1 MNKEIFIK
9 LLQQRQFKAVRSI
22 LDVMNEV
29 DIASL
34 LSKLDD
40 KELALAFRLIPKDK
54 AAEVFSNMD
63 TSMQSYLVE
72 MFTEKELK
80 ELLDDLYMD
89 DTVDM
94 LEELPANLVNR
105 ILNTVSATDRKMIN
119 QLLNYPDDSAG
130 SIMTTEYVD
139 LRDTMTVGQ
148 AMAHIKR
155 TGIHKETIYTC
166 YVTERRKLVGIVSAK
181 DLMTTEDDVP
191 IKDLM
196 ETEIIS
202 VTTHNDQEYVA
213 QLFTKYDLLALPVLD
228 ADGLMVG
235 IVTFDD
241 AMDVMVDEAT
251 EDITKMAAINPS
263 EKTYFDTSVFQHAMN
278 RIPWLLILMLTSI
291 ITGTI
296 ITKYENAFAAIP
308 LLVSFIPMLMDTG
321 GNCGSQSATLIIRGI
336 ALDEIHFKDLFKVV
350 FKEFRISLI
359 VGAALSIVNGLRI
372 LIQYRNPKNYDLVYE
387 ALHLAHRTDLIGFG
401 PKCLIRP
408 KHSGHSDNDSGY
420 RGQATGKSGN
430 TNRGKGSYKGQ
441 NNNQKGNHTKGNNR
455 SQTGNRPENG
465 TAVTARPKKKKSIR
479 NVHKKKQK

>member
-1 MNKEIFIK
+1 MDKDIFIK
-9 LLQQRQFKAVRSI
+9 LLAQREFKAVRSI

-34 LSKLDD
+34 LSTLSD

-63 TSMQSYLVE
+63 TSMQTYLVT

-94 LEELPANLVNR
+94 LEELPANLVKR
-105 ILNTVSATDRKMIN
+105 ILATVSASDRSMIN
-119 QLLNYPDDSAG
+119 QLLNYPEDSAG

-139 LRDTMTVGQ
+139 LREEMTVGQ
-148 AMAHIKR
+148 AMAHIKK

-166 YVTERRKLVGIVSAK
+166 YITERRKLVGIVSAK
-181 DLMTTEDDVP
+181 DLMTTDDNVP

-202 VTTHNDQEYVA
+202 VYTHADQEQVA
-213 QLFTKYDLLALPVLD
+213 QLFTKYDLLALPVID
-228 ADGLMVG
+228 QDGRMVG

-263 EKTYFDTSVFQHAMN
+263 EKTYFETSVLQHAKN
-278 RIPWLLILMLTSI
+278 RIPWLLILMFTSI

-296 ITKYENAFAAIP
+296 ITRYENAFAAIP

-336 ALDEIHFKDLFKVV
+336 ALDEIRFTDLFKVM

-359 VGAALSIVNGLRI
+359 VGAFLAVANGVRIFIQYHNPGLAVVIACSLMGTVIMAKLVGCILPLLAKKVNLDPAIMASPLITTLVETFSI
-372 LIQYRNPKNYDLVYE
+372 LIYFN
-387 ALHLAHRTDLIGFG
+387 I
-401 PKCLIRP
+401 
-408 KHSGHSDNDSGY
+408 
-420 RGQATGKSGN
+420 ATVLF
-430 TNRGKGSYKGQ
+430 RL
-441 NNNQKGNHTKGNNR
+441 
-455 SQTGNRPENG
+455 
-465 TAVTARPKKKKSIR
+465 
-479 NVHKKKQK
+479 

>member
-1 MNKEIFIK
+1 MDKDIFIK
-9 LLQQRQFKAVRSI
+9 LLAQREFKAVRSI

-34 LSKLDD
+34 LSTLSD

-63 TSMQSYLVE
+63 TSMQTYLVT

-94 LEELPANLVNR
+94 LEELPANLVKR
-105 ILNTVSATDRKMIN
+105 ILATVSASDRSMIN
-119 QLLNYPDDSAG
+119 QLLNYPEDSAG

-139 LRDTMTVGQ
+139 LREEMTVGQ
-148 AMAHIKR
+148 AMAHIKK

-166 YVTERRKLVGIVSAK
+166 YITERRKLVGIVSAK
-181 DLMTTEDDVP
+181 DLMTTDDDVP

-202 VTTHNDQEYVA
+202 VYTHSDQEQVA
-213 QLFTKYDLLALPVLD
+213 QLFTKYDLLALPVID
-228 ADGLMVG
+228 QDGRMVG

-263 EKTYFDTSVFQHAMN
+263 EKTYFETSVLLHAKN
-278 RIPWLLILMLTSI
+278 RIPWLLILMFTSI

-296 ITKYENAFAAIP
+296 ITRYENAFAAIP

-336 ALDEIHFKDLFKVV
+336 ALDEIRFTDLFKVM

-359 VGAALSIVNGLRI
+359 VGAFLAVANGVRIFIQYHNPGLAVVIACSLMGTVIMAKLVGCTLPLLAKKVNLDPAIMASPLITTLVDTFSI
-372 LIQYRNPKNYDLVYE
+372 LIYFN
-387 ALHLAHRTDLIGFG
+387 I
-401 PKCLIRP
+401 
-408 KHSGHSDNDSGY
+408 
-420 RGQATGKSGN
+420 ATVLF
-430 TNRGKGSYKGQ
+430 RL
-441 NNNQKGNHTKGNNR
+441 
-455 SQTGNRPENG
+455 
-465 TAVTARPKKKKSIR
+465 
-479 NVHKKKQK
+479 

>member
-1 MNKEIFIK
+1 MDKDIFIK
-9 LLQQRQFKAVRSI
+9 LLAQREFKAVRSI

-34 LSKLDD
+34 LSTLSD

-63 TSMQSYLVE
+63 TSMQTYLVT

-94 LEELPANLVNR
+94 LEELPANLVKR
-105 ILNTVSATDRKMIN
+105 ILATVSASDRSMIN
-119 QLLNYPDDSAG
+119 QLLNYPEDSAG

-139 LRDTMTVGQ
+139 LREEMTVGQ
-148 AMAHIKR
+148 AMAHIKK

-166 YVTERRKLVGIVSAK
+166 YITERRKLVGIVSAK
-181 DLMTTEDDVP
+181 DLMTTDDNVP

-202 VTTHNDQEYVA
+202 VYTHADQEQVA
-213 QLFTKYDLLALPVLD
+213 QLFTKYDLLALPVID
-228 ADGLMVG
+228 QDGRMVG

-263 EKTYFDTSVFQHAMN
+263 EKTYFETSVFQHAKN
-278 RIPWLLILMLTSI
+278 RIPWLLILMFTSI

-296 ITKYENAFAAIP
+296 ITRYENAFAAIP

-336 ALDEIHFKDLFKVV
+336 ALDEIRFTDLFKVM

-359 VGAALSIVNGLRI
+359 VGAFLAVANGVRIFIQYHNPGLAVVIACSLMGTVIMAKLVGCILPLLAKKVNLDPAIMASPLITTLVDTFSI
-372 LIQYRNPKNYDLVYE
+372 LIYFNIATILF
-387 ALHLAHRTDLIGFG
+387 HL
-401 PKCLIRP
+401 
-408 KHSGHSDNDSGY
+408 
-420 RGQATGKSGN
+420 
-430 TNRGKGSYKGQ
+430 
-441 NNNQKGNHTKGNNR
+441 
-455 SQTGNRPENG
+455 
-465 TAVTARPKKKKSIR
+465 
-479 NVHKKKQK
+479 

>member
-1 MNKEIFIK
+1 MDKDIFIK
-9 LLQQRQFKAVRSI
+9 LLAQREFKAVRSI

-34 LSKLDD
+34 LSTLSD

-63 TSMQSYLVE
+63 SSMQTYLVT

-94 LEELPANLVNR
+94 LEELPANLVKR
-105 ILNTVSATDRKMIN
+105 ILATVSASDRSMIN
-119 QLLNYPDDSAG
+119 QLLNYPEDSAG

-139 LRDTMTVGQ
+139 LREEMTVGQ
-148 AMAHIKR
+148 AMAHIKK

-166 YVTERRKLVGIVSAK
+166 YITERRKLVGIVSAK
-181 DLMTTEDDVP
+181 DLMTTDDDVP

-202 VTTHNDQEYVA
+202 VYTHADQEQVA
-213 QLFTKYDLLALPVLD
+213 QLFTKYDLLALPVID
-228 ADGLMVG
+228 QDGRMVG

-263 EKTYFDTSVFQHAMN
+263 EKTYFETSVLQHAKN
-278 RIPWLLILMLTSI
+278 RIPWLLILMFTSI

-336 ALDEIHFKDLFKVV
+336 ALDEIRFTDLFKVM

-359 VGAALSIVNGLRI
+359 VGAFLAVANGVRIFIQYHNPGLAVVIACSLMGTVIMAKLVGCILPLLAKKVNLDPAIMASPLITTLVDTFSI
-372 LIQYRNPKNYDLVYE
+372 LIYFN
-387 ALHLAHRTDLIGFG
+387 I
-401 PKCLIRP
+401 
-408 KHSGHSDNDSGY
+408 
-420 RGQATGKSGN
+420 ATVLF
-430 TNRGKGSYKGQ
+430 RL
-441 NNNQKGNHTKGNNR
+441 
-455 SQTGNRPENG
+455 
-465 TAVTARPKKKKSIR
+465 
-479 NVHKKKQK
+479 

>member
-1 MNKEIFIK
+1 MDKDIFIK
-9 LLQQRQFKAVRSI
+9 LLAQREFKAVRSI

-34 LSKLDD
+34 LSTLSD

-63 TSMQSYLVE
+63 TSMQTYLVA

-94 LEELPANLVNR
+94 LEELPANLVKR
-105 ILNTVSATDRKMIN
+105 ILATVSASDRSMIN
-119 QLLNYPDDSAG
+119 QLLNYPEDSAG

-139 LRDTMTVGQ
+139 LREEMTVGQ
-148 AMAHIKR
+148 AMAHIKK

-166 YVTERRKLVGIVSAK
+166 YITERRKLVGIVSAK
-181 DLMTTEDDVP
+181 DLMTTDDDVP

-202 VTTHNDQEYVA
+202 VHTHADQEQVA
-213 QLFTKYDLLALPVLD
+213 QLFTKYDLLALPVID
-228 ADGLMVG
+228 QDSRMVG

-263 EKTYFDTSVFQHAMN
+263 EKTYFETSVFQHAKN
-278 RIPWLLILMLTSI
+278 RIPWLLILMFTSI

-296 ITKYENAFAAIP
+296 ITRYENAFAAIP

-336 ALDEIHFKDLFKVV
+336 ALDEIRFTDLFKVM

-359 VGAALSIVNGLRI
+359 VGAFLAVANGVRIFIQYHNPGLAVVIACSLVGTVIMAKLIGCILPLLAQKVNLDPAIMASPLITTLVDTFSI
-372 LIQYRNPKNYDLVYE
+372 LIYFNIATILF
-387 ALHLAHRTDLIGFG
+387 HL
-401 PKCLIRP
+401 
-408 KHSGHSDNDSGY
+408 
-420 RGQATGKSGN
+420 
-430 TNRGKGSYKGQ
+430 
-441 NNNQKGNHTKGNNR
+441 
-455 SQTGNRPENG
+455 
-465 TAVTARPKKKKSIR
+465 
-479 NVHKKKQK
+479 

>member
-1 MNKEIFIK
+1 MDKDIFIK
-9 LLQQRQFKAVRSI
+9 LLAQREFKAVRSI

-34 LSKLDD
+34 LSTLSD

-63 TSMQSYLVE
+63 TSMQTYLVT

-94 LEELPANLVNR
+94 LEELPANLVKR
-105 ILNTVSATDRKMIN
+105 ILATVSASDRSMIN
-119 QLLNYPDDSAG
+119 QLLNYPEDSAG

-139 LRDTMTVGQ
+139 LREEMTVGQ
-148 AMAHIKR
+148 AMAHIKK

-166 YVTERRKLVGIVSAK
+166 YITERRKLVGIVSAK
-181 DLMTTEDDVP
+181 DLMTTDDNVP

-202 VTTHNDQEYVA
+202 VYTHADQEQVA
-213 QLFTKYDLLALPVLD
+213 QLFTKYDLLALPVID
-228 ADGLMVG
+228 QDGRMVG

-263 EKTYFDTSVFQHAMN
+263 EKTYFETSVLQHAKN
-278 RIPWLLILMLTSI
+278 RIPWLLILMFTSI

-296 ITKYENAFAAIP
+296 ITRYENAFAAIP

-336 ALDEIHFKDLFKVV
+336 ALDEIRFTDLFKVM

-359 VGAALSIVNGLRI
+359 VGAFLAVANGIRIFIQYHNPGLAVVIACSLMGTVIMAKLVGCILPLLAKKVNLDPAIMASPLITTLVDTFSI
-372 LIQYRNPKNYDLVYE
+372 LIYFN
-387 ALHLAHRTDLIGFG
+387 I
-401 PKCLIRP
+401 
-408 KHSGHSDNDSGY
+408 
-420 RGQATGKSGN
+420 ATILF
-430 TNRGKGSYKGQ
+430 RL
-441 NNNQKGNHTKGNNR
+441 
-455 SQTGNRPENG
+455 
-465 TAVTARPKKKKSIR
+465 
-479 NVHKKKQK
+479 

>member
-1 MNKEIFIK
+1 MDKDIFIK
-9 LLQQRQFKAVRSI
+9 LLAQREFKAVRSI

-34 LSKLDD
+34 LSTLSD

-63 TSMQSYLVE
+63 TSMQTYLVT

-94 LEELPANLVNR
+94 LEELPANLVKR
-105 ILNTVSATDRKMIN
+105 ILATVSASDRSMIN
-119 QLLNYPDDSAG
+119 QLLNYPEDSAG

-139 LRDTMTVGQ
+139 LREEMTVGQ
-148 AMAHIKR
+148 AMAHIKK

-166 YVTERRKLVGIVSAK
+166 YITERRKLVGIVSAK
-181 DLMTTEDDVP
+181 DLMTTDDDVP

-202 VTTHNDQEYVA
+202 VYTHSDQEQVA
-213 QLFTKYDLLALPVLD
+213 QLFTKYDLLALPVID
-228 ADGLMVG
+228 QDGRMVG

-263 EKTYFDTSVFQHAMN
+263 EKTYFETSVLQHAKN
-278 RIPWLLILMLTSI
+278 RIPWLLILMFTSI

-296 ITKYENAFAAIP
+296 ITRYENAFAAIP

-336 ALDEIHFKDLFKVV
+336 ALDEIRFTDLFKVM

-359 VGAALSIVNGLRI
+359 VGAFLAVANGVRIFIQYHNPGLAVVISCSLMGTVIMAKLVGCTLPLLAKKVNLDPAIMASPLITTLVDTFSI
-372 LIQYRNPKNYDLVYE
+372 LIYFN
-387 ALHLAHRTDLIGFG
+387 I
-401 PKCLIRP
+401 
-408 KHSGHSDNDSGY
+408 
-420 RGQATGKSGN
+420 ATVLF
-430 TNRGKGSYKGQ
+430 RL
-441 NNNQKGNHTKGNNR
+441 
-455 SQTGNRPENG
+455 
-465 TAVTARPKKKKSIR
+465 
-479 NVHKKKQK
+479 

>member
-1 MNKEIFIK
+1 MDKDIFIK
-9 LLQQRQFKAVRSI
+9 LLAQREFKAVRSI

-34 LSKLDD
+34 LSTLSD

-63 TSMQSYLVE
+63 TSMQTYLVT

-94 LEELPANLVNR
+94 LEELPANLVKR
-105 ILNTVSATDRKMIN
+105 ILATVSASDRSMIN
-119 QLLNYPDDSAG
+119 QLLNYPEDSAG

-139 LRDTMTVGQ
+139 LREEMTVGQ
-148 AMAHIKR
+148 AMAHIKK

-166 YVTERRKLVGIVSAK
+166 YITERRKLVGIVSAK
-181 DLMTTEDDVP
+181 DLMTTDDDVP

-202 VTTHNDQEYVA
+202 VYTHSDQEQVA
-213 QLFTKYDLLALPVLD
+213 QLFTKYDLLALPVID
-228 ADGLMVG
+228 QDGRMVG

-263 EKTYFDTSVFQHAMN
+263 EKTYFETSVLQHAKN
-278 RIPWLLILMLTSI
+278 RIPWLLILMFTSI

-296 ITKYENAFAAIP
+296 ITRYENAFAAIP

-336 ALDEIHFKDLFKVV
+336 ALDEIRFTDLFKVM

-359 VGAALSIVNGLRI
+359 VGAFLAVANGVRIFIQYHNPGLAVVIACSLMGTVTMAKLVGCILPLLAKKVNLDPAIMASPLITTLVDTFSI
-372 LIQYRNPKNYDLVYE
+372 LIYFN
-387 ALHLAHRTDLIGFG
+387 I
-401 PKCLIRP
+401 
-408 KHSGHSDNDSGY
+408 
-420 RGQATGKSGN
+420 ATVLF
-430 TNRGKGSYKGQ
+430 RL
-441 NNNQKGNHTKGNNR
+441 
-455 SQTGNRPENG
+455 
-465 TAVTARPKKKKSIR
+465 
-479 NVHKKKQK
+479 

>member
-1 MNKEIFIK
+1 MDKDIFIK
-9 LLQQRQFKAVRSI
+9 LLAQREFKAVRSI

-34 LSKLDD
+34 LSTLSD

-63 TSMQSYLVE
+63 TSMQTYLVT

-94 LEELPANLVNR
+94 LEELPANLVKR
-105 ILNTVSATDRKMIN
+105 ILATVSASDRSMIN
-119 QLLNYPDDSAG
+119 QLLNYPEDSAG

-139 LRDTMTVGQ
+139 LREEMTVGQ
-148 AMAHIKR
+148 AMAHIKK

-166 YVTERRKLVGIVSAK
+166 YITERRKLVGIVSAK
-181 DLMTTEDDVP
+181 DLMTTDDNVP

-202 VTTHNDQEYVA
+202 VYTHADQEQVA
-213 QLFTKYDLLALPVLD
+213 QLFTKYDLLALPVID
-228 ADGLMVG
+228 QDGRMVG

-263 EKTYFDTSVFQHAMN
+263 EKTYFETSVLQHAKN
-278 RIPWLLILMLTSI
+278 RIPWLLILMFTSI

-296 ITKYENAFAAIP
+296 ITRYENAFAAIP

-336 ALDEIHFKDLFKVV
+336 ALDEIRFTDLFKVM

-359 VGAALSIVNGLRI
+359 VGAFLAVANGVRIFIQYHNPGLAVVIAYSLMGTVIMAKLVGCTLPLLAKKVNLDPAIMASPLITTLVDTFSI
-372 LIQYRNPKNYDLVYE
+372 LIYFN
-387 ALHLAHRTDLIGFG
+387 I
-401 PKCLIRP
+401 
-408 KHSGHSDNDSGY
+408 
-420 RGQATGKSGN
+420 ATVLF
-430 TNRGKGSYKGQ
+430 RL
-441 NNNQKGNHTKGNNR
+441 
-455 SQTGNRPENG
+455 
-465 TAVTARPKKKKSIR
+465 
-479 NVHKKKQK
+479 

>member
-1 MNKEIFIK
+1 MDKDIFIK
-9 LLQQRQFKAVRSI
+9 LLAQREFKAVRSI

-34 LSKLDD
+34 LSTLSD

-63 TSMQSYLVE
+63 TSMQTYLVT

-94 LEELPANLVNR
+94 LEELPANLVKR
-105 ILNTVSATDRKMIN
+105 ILATVSASDRSMIN
-119 QLLNYPDDSAG
+119 QLLNYPEDSAG

-139 LRDTMTVGQ
+139 LREEMTVGQ
-148 AMAHIKR
+148 AMAHIKK

-166 YVTERRKLVGIVSAK
+166 YITERRKLVGIVSAK
-181 DLMTTEDDVP
+181 DLMTTDDDVP

-202 VTTHNDQEYVA
+202 VYTHADQEQVA
-213 QLFTKYDLLALPVLD
+213 QLFTKYDLLALPVIDLD
-228 ADGLMVG
+228 GRMVG

-263 EKTYFDTSVFQHAMN
+263 EKTYFETSVLQHAKN
-278 RIPWLLILMLTSI
+278 RIPWLLILMFTSI

-296 ITKYENAFAAIP
+296 ITRYENAFAAVP

-336 ALDEIHFKDLFKVV
+336 ALDEIRFTDLFKVM

-359 VGAALSIVNGLRI
+359 VGAFLAVANGVRIFIQYHNPGLAVVIACSLMGTVIMAKLVGCILPLLAKKVNLDPAIMASPLITTLVDTFSI
-372 LIQYRNPKNYDLVYE
+372 LIYFN
-387 ALHLAHRTDLIGFG
+387 I
-401 PKCLIRP
+401 
-408 KHSGHSDNDSGY
+408 
-420 RGQATGKSGN
+420 ATVLF
-430 TNRGKGSYKGQ
+430 RL
-441 NNNQKGNHTKGNNR
+441 
-455 SQTGNRPENG
+455 
-465 TAVTARPKKKKSIR
+465 
-479 NVHKKKQK
+479 

>member
-1 MNKEIFIK
+1 MDKDIFIK
-9 LLQQRQFKAVRSI
+9 LLAQREFKAVRSI

-34 LSKLDD
+34 LSTLSD

-63 TSMQSYLVE
+63 TSMQTYLVT

-94 LEELPANLVNR
+94 LEELPANLVKR
-105 ILNTVSATDRKMIN
+105 ILATVSASDRSMIN
-119 QLLNYPDDSAG
+119 QLLNYPEDSAG

-139 LRDTMTVGQ
+139 LREEMTVGQ
-148 AMAHIKR
+148 AMAHIKK

-166 YVTERRKLVGIVSAK
+166 YITERRKLVGIVSAK
-181 DLMTTEDDVP
+181 DLMTTDDDVP

-202 VTTHNDQEYVA
+202 VYTHSDQEQVA
-213 QLFTKYDLLALPVLD
+213 QLFTKYDLLALPVID
-228 ADGLMVG
+228 QDGRMVG
-235 IVTFDD
+235 IVTFDE

-263 EKTYFDTSVFQHAMN
+263 EKTYFETSVLQHAKN
-278 RIPWLLILMLTSI
+278 RIPWLLILMFTSI

-296 ITKYENAFAAIP
+296 ITRYENAFAAIP

-336 ALDEIHFKDLFKVV
+336 ALDEIRFTDLFKVM

-359 VGAALSIVNGLRI
+359 VGAFLAVANGVRIFIQYHNPGLAVVIACSLMGTVIMAKLVGCTLPLLAKKVNLDPAIMASPLITTLVDTFSI
-372 LIQYRNPKNYDLVYE
+372 LIYFN
-387 ALHLAHRTDLIGFG
+387 I
-401 PKCLIRP
+401 
-408 KHSGHSDNDSGY
+408 
-420 RGQATGKSGN
+420 ATVLF
-430 TNRGKGSYKGQ
+430 RL
-441 NNNQKGNHTKGNNR
+441 
-455 SQTGNRPENG
+455 
-465 TAVTARPKKKKSIR
+465 
-479 NVHKKKQK
+479 

>member
-1 MNKEIFIK
+1 MDKDIFIK
-9 LLQQRQFKAVRSI
+9 LLAQREFKAVRSI

-34 LSKLDD
+34 LSTLSD

-63 TSMQSYLVE
+63 TSMQTYLVT

-94 LEELPANLVNR
+94 LEELPANLVKR
-105 ILNTVSATDRKMIN
+105 ILATVSASDRSMIN
-119 QLLNYPDDSAG
+119 QLLNYPEDSAG

-139 LRDTMTVGQ
+139 LREEMTVGQ
-148 AMAHIKR
+148 AMAHIKK

-166 YVTERRKLVGIVSAK
+166 YITERRKLVGIVSAK
-181 DLMTTEDDVP
+181 DLMTTDDDVP

-202 VTTHNDQEYVA
+202 VYTHSDQEQVA
-213 QLFTKYDLLALPVLD
+213 QLFTKYDLLALPVID
-228 ADGLMVG
+228 QDGRMVG

-263 EKTYFDTSVFQHAMN
+263 EKTYFETSVLQHAKN
-278 RIPWLLILMLTSI
+278 RIPWLLILMFTSI

-296 ITKYENAFAAIP
+296 ITRYENAFAAIP

-336 ALDEIHFKDLFKVV
+336 ALDEIRFTDLFKVM

-359 VGAALSIVNGLRI
+359 VGAFLAVANGVRI
-372 LIQYRNPKNYDLVYE
+372 FIQYHNPGLAVVIACSLMGTVIMAKLVGCT
-387 ALHLAHRTDLIGFG
+387 LPLLA
-401 PKCLIRP
+401 
-408 KHSGHSDNDSGY
+408 
-420 RGQATGKSGN
+420 
-430 TNRGKGSYKGQ
+430 
-441 NNNQKGNHTKGNNR
+441 
-455 SQTGNRPENG
+455 
-465 TAVTARPKKKKSIR
+465 KKVNLDPAILR
-479 NVHKKKQK
+479 V

>member
-1 MNKEIFIK
+1 MDKDIFIK
-9 LLQQRQFKAVRSI
+9 LLAQREFKAVRSI

-34 LSKLDD
+34 LSTLSD

-63 TSMQSYLVE
+63 TSMQTYLVT

-94 LEELPANLVNR
+94 LEELPANLVKR
-105 ILNTVSATDRKMIN
+105 ILATVSASDRSMIN
-119 QLLNYPDDSAG
+119 QLLNYPEDSAG

-139 LRDTMTVGQ
+139 LREEMTVGQ
-148 AMAHIKR
+148 AMAHIKK

-166 YVTERRKLVGIVSAK
+166 YITERRKLVGIVSAK
-181 DLMTTEDDVP
+181 DLMTTDDDVP

-202 VTTHNDQEYVA
+202 VYTHADQEQVA
-213 QLFTKYDLLALPVLD
+213 QLFTKYDLLALPVID
-228 ADGLMVG
+228 QDGRMVG

-263 EKTYFDTSVFQHAMN
+263 EKTYFETSVLQHAKN
-278 RIPWLLILMLTSI
+278 RIPWLLILMFTSI

-296 ITKYENAFAAIP
+296 ITRYENAFAAIP

-336 ALDEIHFKDLFKVV
+336 ALDEIRFTDLFKVM

-359 VGAALSIVNGLRI
+359 VGAFLAVANGVRIFIQYHNPGLAVVIACSLMGTVIMAKLVGCTLPLLAKKVNLDPAIMASPLITTLVDTFSI
-372 LIQYRNPKNYDLVYE
+372 LIYFNIATVLF
-387 ALHLAHRTDLIGFG
+387 HL
-401 PKCLIRP
+401 
-408 KHSGHSDNDSGY
+408 
-420 RGQATGKSGN
+420 
-430 TNRGKGSYKGQ
+430 
-441 NNNQKGNHTKGNNR
+441 
-455 SQTGNRPENG
+455 
-465 TAVTARPKKKKSIR
+465 
-479 NVHKKKQK
+479 

>member
-1 MNKEIFIK
+1 MDKDIFIK
-9 LLQQRQFKAVRSI
+9 LLAQREFKAVRSI

-34 LSKLDD
+34 LSTLSD

-63 TSMQSYLVE
+63 TSMQTYLVT

-80 ELLDDLYMD
+80 EFLDDLYMD

-94 LEELPANLVNR
+94 LEELPANLVKR
-105 ILNTVSATDRKMIN
+105 ILATVSASDRSMIN
-119 QLLNYPDDSAG
+119 QLLNYPEDSAG

-139 LRDTMTVGQ
+139 LREEMTVGQ
-148 AMAHIKR
+148 AMAHIKK

-166 YVTERRKLVGIVSAK
+166 YITERRKLVGIVSAK
-181 DLMTTEDDVP
+181 DLMTTDDNVP

-202 VTTHNDQEYVA
+202 VYTHADQEQVA
-213 QLFTKYDLLALPVLD
+213 QLFTKYDLLALPVID
-228 ADGLMVG
+228 QDGRMVG

-263 EKTYFDTSVFQHAMN
+263 EKTYFETSVLQHAKN
-278 RIPWLLILMLTSI
+278 RIPWLLILMFTSI

-296 ITKYENAFAAIP
+296 ITRYENAFAAIP

-336 ALDEIHFKDLFKVV
+336 ALDEIRFTDLFKVM

-359 VGAALSIVNGLRI
+359 VGAFLAVANGVRIFIQYHNPGLAVVIACSLMGTVIMAKLVGCILPLLAKKVNLDPAIMASPLITTLVDTFSI
-372 LIQYRNPKNYDLVYE
+372 LIYFN
-387 ALHLAHRTDLIGFG
+387 I
-401 PKCLIRP
+401 
-408 KHSGHSDNDSGY
+408 
-420 RGQATGKSGN
+420 ATVLF
-430 TNRGKGSYKGQ
+430 RL
-441 NNNQKGNHTKGNNR
+441 
-455 SQTGNRPENG
+455 
-465 TAVTARPKKKKSIR
+465 
-479 NVHKKKQK
+479 

>member
-1 MNKEIFIK
+1 MDKDIFVK
-9 LLQQRQFKAVRSI
+9 LLAQREFKAVRSI

-34 LSKLDD
+34 LSTLSD

-63 TSMQSYLVE
+63 TSMQTYLVT

-94 LEELPANLVNR
+94 LEELPANLVKR
-105 ILNTVSATDRKMIN
+105 ILATVSASDRSMIN
-119 QLLNYPDDSAG
+119 QLLNYPEDSAG

-139 LRDTMTVGQ
+139 LREELTVGQ
-148 AMAHIKR
+148 AMAHIKK

-166 YVTERRKLVGIVSAK
+166 YITERRKLIGIVSAK
-181 DLMTTEDDVP
+181 DLMTTDDDVP

-202 VTTHNDQEYVA
+202 VHTHADQEQVA

-228 ADGLMVG
+228 KDGRMVG

-263 EKTYFDTSVFQHAMN
+263 EKTYFETSVFQHAKN
-278 RIPWLLILMLTSI
+278 RIPWLLILMFTSI

-296 ITKYENAFAAIP
+296 ITRYENAFAAIP

-336 ALDEIHFKDLFKVV
+336 ALDEIRFTDLFKVM

-359 VGAALSIVNGLRI
+359 VGAFLAVANGVRIFIQYHNPGLAVVIACSLMGTVIMAKLVGCVLPLLAKKVNLDPAIMASPLITTLVDTFSI
-372 LIQYRNPKNYDLVYE
+372 LIYFN
-387 ALHLAHRTDLIGFG
+387 I
-401 PKCLIRP
+401 
-408 KHSGHSDNDSGY
+408 
-420 RGQATGKSGN
+420 ATVLF
-430 TNRGKGSYKGQ
+430 RL
-441 NNNQKGNHTKGNNR
+441 
-455 SQTGNRPENG
+455 
-465 TAVTARPKKKKSIR
+465 
-479 NVHKKKQK
+479 

>member
-1 MNKEIFIK
+1 MDKDIFIK
-9 LLQQRQFKAVRSI
+9 LLAQREFKAVRSI

-34 LSKLDD
+34 LSTLSD

-63 TSMQSYLVE
+63 TSMQTYLVT

-94 LEELPANLVNR
+94 LEELPANLVKR
-105 ILNTVSATDRKMIN
+105 ILATVSASDRSMIN
-119 QLLNYPDDSAG
+119 QLLNYPEDSAG

-139 LRDTMTVGQ
+139 LREEMTVGQ
-148 AMAHIKR
+148 AMAHIKK

-166 YVTERRKLVGIVSAK
+166 YITERRKLVGIVSAK
-181 DLMTTEDDVP
+181 DLMTTDDDVP

-202 VTTHNDQEYVA
+202 VYTHSDQEQVA
-213 QLFTKYDLLALPVLD
+213 QLFTKYDLLALPVID
-228 ADGLMVG
+228 QDGRMVG
-235 IVTFDD
+235 IVTFD
-241 AMDVMVDEAT
+241 DVMVDEAT

-263 EKTYFDTSVFQHAMN
+263 EKTYFETSVLQHAKN
-278 RIPWLLILMLTSI
+278 RIPWLLILMFTSI

-296 ITKYENAFAAIP
+296 ITRYENAFAAIP

-336 ALDEIHFKDLFKVV
+336 ALDEIRFTDLFKVM

-359 VGAALSIVNGLRI
+359 VGAFLAVANGVRIFIQYHNPGLAVVIACSLMGTVIMAKLVGCILPLLAKKVNLDPAIMASPLITTLVDTFSI
-372 LIQYRNPKNYDLVYE
+372 LIYFN
-387 ALHLAHRTDLIGFG
+387 I
-401 PKCLIRP
+401 
-408 KHSGHSDNDSGY
+408 
-420 RGQATGKSGN
+420 ATVLF
-430 TNRGKGSYKGQ
+430 RL
-441 NNNQKGNHTKGNNR
+441 
-455 SQTGNRPENG
+455 
-465 TAVTARPKKKKSIR
+465 
-479 NVHKKKQK
+479 

>member
-1 MNKEIFIK
+1 MDKDIFIK
-9 LLQQRQFKAVRSI
+9 LLAQREFKAVRSI

-34 LSKLDD
+34 LSTLSD

-63 TSMQSYLVE
+63 TSMQTYLVT

-94 LEELPANLVNR
+94 LEELPANLVKR
-105 ILNTVSATDRKMIN
+105 ILATVSASDRSMIN
-119 QLLNYPDDSAG
+119 QLLNYPEDSAG

-139 LRDTMTVGQ
+139 LREEMTVGQ
-148 AMAHIKR
+148 AMAHIKK

-166 YVTERRKLVGIVSAK
+166 YITERRKLVGIVSAK
-181 DLMTTEDDVP
+181 DLMTTDDDVP

-202 VTTHNDQEYVA
+202 VYTHSDQEQVA
-213 QLFTKYDLLALPVLD
+213 QLFTKYDLLALPVID
-228 ADGLMVG
+228 QDGRMVG

-263 EKTYFDTSVFQHAMN
+263 EKTYFETSVLQHAKN
-278 RIPWLLILMLTSI
+278 RIPWLLILMFTSI

-296 ITKYENAFAAIP
+296 ITRYENAFAAIP

-336 ALDEIHFKDLFKVV
+336 ALDEIRFTDLFKVM

-359 VGAALSIVNGLRI
+359 VGAFLAVANGVRI
-372 LIQYRNPKNYDLVYE
+372 FIQYHNPG
-387 ALHLAHRTDLIGFG
+387 LAVVL
-401 PKCLIRP
+401 PAP
-408 KHSGHSDNDSGY
+408 
-420 RGQATGKSGN
+420 
-430 TNRGKGSYKGQ
+430 
-441 NNNQKGNHTKGNNR
+441 
-455 SQTGNRPENG
+455 
-465 TAVTARPKKKKSIR
+465 
-479 NVHKKKQK
+479 

>member
-1 MNKEIFIK
+1 MDKDIFIK
-9 LLQQRQFKAVRSI
+9 LLAQREFKAVRSI

-34 LSKLDD
+34 LSTLSD

-63 TSMQSYLVE
+63 TSMQTYLVT

-94 LEELPANLVNR
+94 LEELPANLVKR
-105 ILNTVSATDRKMIN
+105 ILATVSASDRSMIN
-119 QLLNYPDDSAG
+119 QLLNYPEDSAG

-139 LRDTMTVGQ
+139 LREEMSVGQ
-148 AMAHIKR
+148 AMAHIKK

-166 YVTERRKLVGIVSAK
+166 YITERRKLVGIVSAK
-181 DLMTTEDDVP
+181 DLMTTDDNVP

-202 VTTHNDQEYVA
+202 VYTHADQEQVA
-213 QLFTKYDLLALPVLD
+213 QLFTKYDLLALPVID
-228 ADGLMVG
+228 QDGRMVG

-263 EKTYFDTSVFQHAMN
+263 EKTYFETSVLQHAKN
-278 RIPWLLILMLTSI
+278 RIPWLLILMFTSI

-296 ITKYENAFAAIP
+296 ITRYENAFAAIP

-336 ALDEIHFKDLFKVV
+336 ALDEIRFTDLFKVM

-359 VGAALSIVNGLRI
+359 VGAFLAVANGVRIFIQYHNPGLAVVIACSLMGTVIMAKLVGCTLPLLAKKVNLDPAIMASPLITTLVDTFSI
-372 LIQYRNPKNYDLVYE
+372 LIYFN
-387 ALHLAHRTDLIGFG
+387 I
-401 PKCLIRP
+401 
-408 KHSGHSDNDSGY
+408 
-420 RGQATGKSGN
+420 ATVLF
-430 TNRGKGSYKGQ
+430 RL
-441 NNNQKGNHTKGNNR
+441 
-455 SQTGNRPENG
+455 
-465 TAVTARPKKKKSIR
+465 
-479 NVHKKKQK
+479 

>member
-1 MNKEIFIK
+1 MDKDIFIK
-9 LLQQRQFKAVRSI
+9 LLAQREFKAVRSI

-34 LSKLDD
+34 LSTLSD

-63 TSMQSYLVE
+63 TSMQTYLVT

-94 LEELPANLVNR
+94 LEELPANLVKR
-105 ILNTVSATDRKMIN
+105 ILATVSASDRSMIN
-119 QLLNYPDDSAG
+119 QLLNYPEDSAG

-139 LRDTMTVGQ
+139 LREEMTVGQ
-148 AMAHIKR
+148 AMAHIKK

-166 YVTERRKLVGIVSAK
+166 YITERRKLVGIVSAK
-181 DLMTTEDDVP
+181 DLMTTDDDVP

-202 VTTHNDQEYVA
+202 VYTHSDQEQVA
-213 QLFTKYDLLALPVLD
+213 QLFTKYDLLALPVID
-228 ADGLMVG
+228 QDGRMVG

-263 EKTYFDTSVFQHAMN
+263 EKTYFETSVLQHAKN
-278 RIPWLLILMLTSI
+278 RIPWLLILMFTSI

-296 ITKYENAFAAIP
+296 ITRYENAFAAIP

-336 ALDEIHFKDLFKVV
+336 ALDEIRFTDLFKVM

-359 VGAALSIVNGLRI
+359 VGAFLAVANGVRI
-372 LIQYRNPKNYDLVYE
+372 FIQYHNPGLAVVIACSLMGTVIMAKLVGCI
-387 ALHLAHRTDLIGFG
+387 LPLLAKKVNLDPAIMASPLITTLVDTFSS
-401 PKCLIRP
+401 LIYF
-408 KHSGHSDNDSGY
+408 NI
-420 RGQATGKSGN
+420 ATVLF
-430 TNRGKGSYKGQ
+430 RL
-441 NNNQKGNHTKGNNR
+441 
-455 SQTGNRPENG
+455 
-465 TAVTARPKKKKSIR
+465 
-479 NVHKKKQK
+479 

>member
-1 MNKEIFIK
+1 MDKDIFIK
-9 LLQQRQFKAVRSI
+9 LLAQREFKAVRSI

-29 DIASL
+29 DIAFL
-34 LSKLDD
+34 LSTLSD

-63 TSMQSYLVE
+63 TSMQTYLVT

-94 LEELPANLVNR
+94 LEELPANLVKR
-105 ILNTVSATDRKMIN
+105 ILATVSASDRSMIN
-119 QLLNYPDDSAG
+119 QLLNYPEDSAG

-139 LRDTMTVGQ
+139 LREEMTVGQ
-148 AMAHIKR
+148 AMAHIKK

-166 YVTERRKLVGIVSAK
+166 YITERRKLVGIVSAK
-181 DLMTTEDDVP
+181 DLMTTDDDVP

-202 VTTHNDQEYVA
+202 VYTHSDQEQVA
-213 QLFTKYDLLALPVLD
+213 QLFTKYDLLALPVID
-228 ADGLMVG
+228 QDGRMVG

-263 EKTYFDTSVFQHAMN
+263 EKTYFETSVLQHAKN
-278 RIPWLLILMLTSI
+278 RIPWLLILMFTSI

-296 ITKYENAFAAIP
+296 ITRYENAFAAIP

-336 ALDEIHFKDLFKVV
+336 ALDEIRFTDLFKVM

-359 VGAALSIVNGLRI
+359 VGAFLAVANGVRIFIQYHNPGLAVVIACSLMGTVIMAKLVGCILPLLAKKVNLDPAIMASPLITTLVDTFSI
-372 LIQYRNPKNYDLVYE
+372 LIYFN
-387 ALHLAHRTDLIGFG
+387 I
-401 PKCLIRP
+401 
-408 KHSGHSDNDSGY
+408 
-420 RGQATGKSGN
+420 ATVLF
-430 TNRGKGSYKGQ
+430 RL
-441 NNNQKGNHTKGNNR
+441 
-455 SQTGNRPENG
+455 
-465 TAVTARPKKKKSIR
+465 
-479 NVHKKKQK
+479 

>member
-1 MNKEIFIK
+1 MDKDIFIK
-9 LLQQRQFKAVRSI
+9 LLAQREFKAVRSI

-34 LSKLDD
+34 LSTLSD

-63 TSMQSYLVE
+63 TSMQTYLVT

-94 LEELPANLVNR
+94 LEELPANLVKR
-105 ILNTVSATDRKMIN
+105 ILATVSASDRSMIN
-119 QLLNYPDDSAG
+119 QLLNYPEDSAG

-139 LRDTMTVGQ
+139 LREEMTVGQ
-148 AMAHIKR
+148 AMAHIKK

-166 YVTERRKLVGIVSAK
+166 YITERRKLVGIVSAK
-181 DLMTTEDDVP
+181 DLMTTDDNVP

-202 VTTHNDQEYVA
+202 VYTHSDQEQVA
-213 QLFTKYDLLALPVLD
+213 QLFTKYDLLALPVID
-228 ADGLMVG
+228 QDGRMVG

-263 EKTYFDTSVFQHAMN
+263 EKTYFETSVLQHAKN
-278 RIPWLLILMLTSI
+278 RIPWLLILMFTSI

-296 ITKYENAFAAIP
+296 ITRYENAFAAIP

-336 ALDEIHFKDLFKVV
+336 ALDEIRFTDLFKVM

-359 VGAALSIVNGLRI
+359 VGAFLAVANGVRI
-372 LIQYRNPKNYDLVYE
+372 FIQYHNPGLAVVIACSLMGTVIMVKLVGCI
-387 ALHLAHRTDLIGFG
+387 LHFLPR
-401 PKCLIRP
+401 K
-408 KHSGHSDNDSGY
+408 
-420 RGQATGKSGN
+420 
-430 TNRGKGSYKGQ
+430 
-441 NNNQKGNHTKGNNR
+441 
-455 SQTGNRPENG
+455 
-465 TAVTARPKKKKSIR
+465 
-479 NVHKKKQK
+479 